1 MTLHGEL
8 VDSVKWILCDFYKAE
23 PPLGDS
29 NVEYDFAEKIVAAV
43 REQIAKEI
51 ELLRRWDVDA
61 LNTGSWGDTGRF
73 LGRGEVLA
81 IIRGNTLD
89 AIEKKSV

>member
-29 NVEYDFAEKIVAAV
+29 NVEYDFAEKIVASV
-43 REQIAKEI
+43 REQIAQEI
-51 ELLRRWDVDA
+51 EDKCDLDNIENCLLVNHDLCNFHVSA
-61 LNTGSWGDTGRF
+61 NIA
-73 LGRGEVLA
+73 RG
-81 IIRGNTLD
+81 
-89 AIEKKSV
+89 K

>member
-29 NVEYDFAEKIVAAV
+29 NVEYDFAEKIVASV
-43 REQIAKEI
+43 REQIAREI
-51 ELLRRWDVDA
+51 ENAVIEVVGNSAETMRQA
-61 LNTGSWGDTGRF
+61 ATIA
-73 LGRGEVLA
+73 RG
-81 IIRGNTLD
+81 
-89 AIEKKSV
+89 K

>member
-29 NVEYDFAEKIVAAV
+29 NVEYDFAEKIVASV
-43 REQIAKEI
+43 REQIAQEI
-51 ELLRRWDVDA
+51 EAAVIEVVGNSAETMRQA
-61 LNTGSWGDTGRF
+61 AKIA
-73 LGRGEVLA
+73 RG
-81 IIRGNTLD
+81 
-89 AIEKKSV
+89 K